1 MGFTASNKHIL
12 ISCTKANKVARSV
25 TDLAGVG
32 VTAAGEG
39 AFAGEATFCF
49 LLAGDTDGDAALF
62 LPFGLQNQGLVI
74 QIFK

>member
-1 MGFTASNKHIL
+1 
-12 ISCTKANKVARSV
+12 
-25 TDLAGVG
+25 

-62 LPFGLQNQGLVI
+62 LPFGLQNKGLVI
-74 QIFK
+74 QIF